1 MFYADKDEIRK
12 WARGA
17 GYVAVTLAT
26 ELILFAVWWW
36 R

>member
-1 MFYADKDEIRK
+1 MFYSDKETINR

-17 GYVAVTLAT
+17 GYVLITVAT